1 MHANKLKAG
10 TTFELVGGRFAPDPS
25 GSVRRTV
32 REIELKGTAVLVTT
46 TNCGEQYRL
55 DADQPV
61 KTVNRW
67 HGFTLNYSNLTEA
80 QIAKIEKAL
89 IETAE
94 QLKDD
99 EDIPFEYGGGSNIVT
114 TDSGEF

>member
-1 MHANKLKAG
+1 MQGESPCPFSPDNLGSNKPK
-10 TTFELVGGRFAPDPS
+10 ENDMKIS
-25 GSVRRTV
+25 N
-32 REIELKGTAVLVTT
+32 K
-46 TNCGEQYRL
+46 
-55 DADQPV
+55 
-61 KTVNRW
+61 W
-67 HGFTLNYSNLTEA
+67 HSFTLNYSNLTEA